1 MAVAPLLA
9 PAGVEMRVVSQA
21 ASFTWGSWSVSWP
34 EGYEPP
40 NPPAEDREL
49 GWVAD
54 LGGKEVEPFGRCFVR
69 ADAQI
74 DATLG
79 RSNVEDVLDAARYRT
94 SGEVFLETEIPFENL
109 AGQLPYRDFDVNS
122 LVPIRVGGRIL
133 ENQLVTKVEESEDE
147 QGNRTATTYIGGQKF
162 QDREALRTRNREID
176 RVIAQERLERG
187 DEIGAR
193 LAASQEYE
201 REQRDNLK
209 RYVDRRDGEVTTS
222 AEEDAS
228 AKAGAALSTARTDA
242 KAKADSA
249 QSQAELYARQQDVLK
264 LREAKEY
271 ADGVAGDKATKEQL
285 EEARQALTNYREQVA
300 AKIGEQGTL
309 TTKLDDLNRDYTAKL
324 GANGTLVKDL
334 ANLNRSYTKLSNDF
348 TAKVGENGTLVRD
361 QNNTANVLDA
371 MINGTAHRQLTGTQ
385 FQQQQQS
392 VNLMQSAFNRK
403 QVGINTGFQNLFKAQ
418 DDINAVN
425 SAFQAKQHT
434 LNSGFQ
440 ALFEAQR
447 FTNEMQNAFNKK
459 QTGIN
464 RVYDAMWE
472 QQQYTD
478 LAQNYVIEYNR
489 IMAESRQAQY
499 TYVEAKCFFDGA
511 NYTGQWVDGE
521 ITKVSPAHPDLRVKN
536 VRFVNDITYVQLEQ
550 VSLRGPESGDGV
562 LSFAQFS
569 LMRSGFRTD
578 NGLSSSS
585 DSTIVIRHSP
595 REKNALYEAEIGIVF
610 FPRGTLPS
618 YQKRLDA
625 LAAEYR
631 KKGLRV

>member
-34 EGYEPP
+34 EGFEPP
-40 NPPAEDREL
+40 DPPAEDREL

-79 RSNVEDVLDAARYRT
+79 RSNVEDVLDAAKYRT

-122 LVPIRVGGRIL
+122 LVPTRVGGRIL

-187 DEIGAR
+187 DEIGAK

-209 RYVDRRDGEVTTS
+209 RYVDRRDDEVTTS
-222 AEEDAS
+222 AEEDAA

-242 KAKADSA
+242 TKKANSA
-249 QSQAELYARQQDVLK
+249 QSQAESYARQQDVLK

-271 ADGVAGDKATKEQL
+271 ADEVAEGKATKEQL
-285 EEARQALTNYREQVA
+285 DEARQALTDYREQVA

-309 TTKLDDLNRDYTAKL
+309 TKQMKSLSQDFEDKL
-324 GANGTLVKDL
+324 GANGSVTE
-334 ANLNRSYTKLSNDF
+334 ANAKHEKLLRGI
-348 TAKVGENGTLVRD
+348 VNGTDV
-361 QNNTANVLDA
+361 AELD
-371 MINGTAHRQLTGTQ
+371 GTQ
-385 FQQQQQS
+385 FQQHQKLVNDMQVVFNARVSDNQQ
-392 VNLMQSAFNRK
+392 AFRD
-403 QVGINTGFQNLFKAQ
+403 LF
-418 DDINAVN
+418 DT
-425 SAFQAKQHT
+425 QAGWNKLQ
-434 LNSGFQ
+434 
-440 ALFEAQR
+440 E
-447 FTNEMQNAFNKK
+447 AFNKK

-464 RVYDAMWE
+464 DVYDAMWE
-472 QQQYTD
+472 QQQYID
-478 LAQNYVIEYNR
+478 LAQNYTTERNRLLVLATMPKALATVGRYSTNGVETGVPGYLFDVTGLKRKSDPDPPPFLKDTIVLIDFRLNPGGATYNVILSFR
-489 IMAESRQAQY
+489 S
-499 TYVEAKCFFDGA
+499 AKGSSLAVSGA
-511 NYTGQWVDGE
+511 ANGIAFAGVVNDVGE
-521 ITKVSPAHPDLRVKN
+521 IVVAEQQPAKTNKRWTVAGLVYTPQLVEYHQEVLADL
-536 VRFVNDITYVQLEQ
+536 D
-550 VSLRGPESGDGV
+550 
-562 LSFAQFS
+562 
-569 LMRSGFRTD
+569 
-578 NGLSSSS
+578 
-585 DSTIVIRHSP
+585 
-595 REKNALYEAEIGIVF
+595 
-610 FPRGTLPS
+610 
-618 YQKRLDA
+618 
-625 LAAEYR
+625 AEYR
-631 KKGLRV
+631 AKGLRV

>member
-40 NPPAEDREL
+40 DPPAEDREL

-54 LGGKEVEPFGRCFVR
+54 LGGAEVEPFGRCFVR

-74 DATLG
+74 DATIG
-79 RSNVEDVLDAARYRT
+79 RSNVEDVLDAAKYRT

-122 LVPIRVGGRIL
+122 LVPTRVGGRIL

-222 AEEDAS
+222 AEEDAA

-242 KAKADSA
+242 TKKANSA
-249 QSQAELYARQQDVLK
+249 QSQAESYARQQDMLK
-264 LREAKEY
+264 LKEAKEY
-271 ADGVAGDKATKEQL
+271 ADEVAGDKATSEQL
-285 EEARQALTNYREQVA
+285 EEARQALSDYREQVA
-300 AKIGEQGTL
+300 AKIGEQGTI
-309 TTKLDDLNRDYTAKL
+309 TTKLDKLNKDYTEKL
-324 GANGTLVKDL
+324 GTTGTIIKDIEGIKEKHS
-334 ANLNRSYTKLSNDF
+334 ALSRDF
-348 TAKVGENGTLVRD
+348 TNKVGENGTLVKD
-361 QNNTANVLDA
+361 QRSTSNLIDA
-371 MINGTAHRQLTGTQ
+371 MVNGKPHAKLTNTQ
-385 FQQQQQS
+385 FQQQQTT
-392 VNLMQSAFNRK
+392 VNKMQSAFNKK
-403 QVGINTGFQNLFKAQ
+403 QVDINTGFQNLFKAQ
-418 DDINAVN
+418 ADINTVN
-425 SAFQAKQHT
+425 SAFQAKQHD

-440 ALFEAQR
+440 ALFESQK

-459 QTGIN
+459 QVGIN
-464 RVYDAMWE
+464 KVYDAMWE

-478 LAQNYVIEYNR
+478 LAQNYIIEYNR
-489 IMAESRQAQY
+489 IMAEAMTPRPFSAGWRNGEYVLTSADKTFFSDISAKISATINNGAREWWSVTLYFTSAVHGFLAADTETRKSQYESEYTARMKTLTGSRSAYISTNEGKLEGISGAFIPSVVPPSDQA
-499 TYVEAKCFFDGA
+499 
-511 NYTGQWVDGE
+511 
-521 ITKVSPAHPDLRVKN
+521 
-536 VRFVNDITYVQLEQ
+536 
-550 VSLRGPESGDGV
+550 
-562 LSFAQFS
+562 
-569 LMRSGFRTD
+569 
-578 NGLSSSS
+578 
-585 DSTIVIRHSP
+585 
-595 REKNALYEAEIGIVF
+595 
-610 FPRGTLPS
+610 
-618 YQKRLDA
+618 RLDA
-625 LAAEYR
+625 LTAKYR